1 MPILTVGIYRN
12 AVCLEWR
19 RINKYWVERRSLL
32 IGFGLHPSSTQV
44 CTRVVHMI
52 HMQILVHVKSSRAVF
67 VALWPSHQ
75 CIFEAGKY
83 VTHCCAAQCRAVSKL
98 ALSGQKG
105 KSWDSHF
112 LAKRKK
118 FGLPY
123 TWQGRFCW
131 TTWTQKMHF
140 KNRTRF
146 CTDLVWIAGLI
157 TGQYWPLHKCS
168 SGQTSC
174 WSFTFSH

>member
-12 AVCLEWR
+12 AVCLEWW

-32 IGFGLHPSSTQV
+32 IGFGLHPSSTQSV
-44 CTRVVHMI
+44 YTCVLHDS
-52 HMQILVHVKSSRAVF
+52 HCKSCFMWKVEGQC
-67 VALWPSHQ
+67 LLLTDPPHQ

-112 LAKRKK
+112 LAKRQK

-131 TTWTQKMHF
+131 AAWTQKMHF

-174 WSFTFSH
+174 WSFSH